1 MRVDCPKWSGSR
13 VRIVCSFTLQYVC
26 LLVKKCQLCS
36 QLFFVVRDIAG
47 ALSRSYNIHYDYN
60 MPESIGDIAS
70 TLLRTTTAVLSH
82 SPASFNYQAFL
93 MDPLSRSPAK
103 RSKTAE
109 VVRIVS
115 AVSERNLFP
124 ETQLCK
130 LCVIPRSRA
139 LHGVCIFLDG
149 NIFCRFSYQTNS
161 QHTCI

>member
-1 MRVDCPKWSGSR
+1 MICP
-13 VRIVCSFTLQYVC
+13 T
-26 LLVKKCQLCS
+26 
-36 QLFFVVRDIAG
+36 
-47 ALSRSYNIHYDYN
+47 AL
-60 MPESIGDIAS
+60 ETIAS

-103 RSKTAE
+103 RSKTVE

-130 LCVIPRSRA
+130 LCVIPRSLA
-139 LHGVCIFLDG
+139 LHGVCSFLDG
-149 NIFCRFSYQTNS
+149 DLQFLAVFIPNKLATYMHIESTLNAW
-161 QHTCI
+161 H